1 MFKSDSIR
9 PITLGIAKKDNKILV
24 GIGYDKVKKQTFYRA
39 LGGGIEFGETSK
51 AAVKREFQEE
61 IHADI
66 KVGELLGVT
75 ENIFTYQG
83 KTGHEIVFL
92 YSIEIPNDNFKN
104 DYEINDEVGKYNAVW
119 VNIDDFKSGKKIIY
133 PEGFL
138 KYI

>member
-9 PITLGIAKKDNKILV
+9 PIALGLAKKGNKILV

-51 AAVKREFQEE
+51 VAVKREFQEE

-66 KVGELLGVT
+66 KVRELLDVT

-83 KTGHEIVFL
+83 KIGHEIVFL
-92 YSIEIPNDNFKN
+92 YSIEIPEDTYK
-104 DYEINDEVGKYNAVW
+104 DEYEIVDGVDNYSAVW

-133 PEGFL
+133 PDGFL

>member
-9 PITLGIAKKDNKILV
+9 PIALGIAKKDNKILV

-51 AAVKREFQEE
+51 DAVKREFQEE
-61 IHADI
+61 IHSDI
-66 KVGELLGVT
+66 TVGELLGVT

-119 VNIDDFKSGKKIIY
+119 VDIDDFKSGKKIIY

>member
-1 MFKSDSIR
+1 MFKSASIR
-9 PITLGIAKKDNKILV
+9 PIALGIAKKDNKILV

-51 AAVKREFQEE
+51 DAIKREFQEE

-92 YSIEIPNDNFKN
+92 YSIEIPNGNFKN

-119 VNIDDFKSGKKIIY
+119 VDIDDFKSGKKIIY

>member
-9 PITLGIAKKDNKILV
+9 PIALGIVKKDNKILV

-51 AAVKREFQEE
+51 DAVKREFQEE
-61 IHADI
+61 LHADI

-119 VNIDDFKSGKKIIY
+119 VDIDDFKSGKKIIY

>member
-9 PITLGIAKKDNKILV
+9 PIALGIAKKGNKILV
-24 GIGYDKVKKQTFYRA
+24 GIGYDKVKNQTFYRA

-51 AAVKREFQEE
+51 DAVKREFKEE
-61 IHADI
+61 IHADVT
-66 KVGELLGVT
+66 VGELLDVI

-92 YSIEIPNDNFKN
+92 YSIKIPEDTYK
-104 DYEINDEVGKYNAVW
+104 DEYEIDDEDDEYNAVC
-119 VNIDDFKSGKKIIY
+119 VDIDDFKSGKKIIY
-133 PEGFL
+133 PEEFL

>member
-9 PITLGIAKKDNKILV
+9 PIALGIAKKGKKILV

-51 AAVKREFQEE
+51 DAVKREFQEE
-61 IHADI
+61 INADI
-66 KVGELLGVT
+66 TVKKLLGVT

-83 KTGHEIVFL
+83 KNGHEIVFL
-92 YSIEIPNDNFKN
+92 YSIEIPEDTYK
-104 DYEINDEVGKYNAVW
+104 DEYEIDDEADEYNAVW
-119 VNIDDFKSGKKIIY
+119 VDIDDFKSGKKIIY
-133 PEGFL
+133 PEGVL

>member
-9 PITLGIAKKDNKILV
+9 PISLGIAKKDNKILV

-51 AAVKREFQEE
+51 DAVKREFQEE

-92 YSIEIPNDNFKN
+92 YSIERILTKMNMKLMMKLMSIML
-104 DYEINDEVGKYNAVW
+104 YG
-119 VNIDDFKSGKKIIY
+119 
-133 PEGFL
+133 
-138 KYI
+138 

>member
-9 PITLGIAKKDNKILV
+9 PIALGIAKKDNKILV

-51 AAVKREFQEE
+51 DAVKREFQEE
-61 IHADI
+61 IHSDI
-66 KVGELLGVT
+66 TVGELLGVT

>member
-9 PITLGIAKKDNKILV
+9 PIALGIVKKDNKILV

-51 AAVKREFQEE
+51 DAVKREFQEE

-83 KTGHEIVFL
+83 KTRHEIVFL

-119 VNIDDFKSGKKIIY
+119 VDIDDFKSGKKIIY

>member
-9 PITLGIAKKDNKILV
+9 PIALGIAKKGNKILV

-51 AAVKREFQEE
+51 DAVKREFQEE
-61 IHADI
+61 IHSDI
-66 KVGELLGVT
+66 TVGELLGVT

-119 VNIDDFKSGKKIIY
+119 VDIDDFKSGKKIIY

>member
-1 MFKSDSIR
+1 MFKSASIR
-9 PITLGIAKKDNKILV
+9 PIALGIAKKDNKILV

-51 AAVKREFQEE
+51 DAVKREFHEE

-92 YSIEIPNDNFKN
+92 YSIEIPNGNFKN

-119 VNIDDFKSGKKIIY
+119 VDIDDFKSGKKIIY

>member
-9 PITLGIAKKDNKILV
+9 PIALGIAKKDNKILV

-51 AAVKREFQEE
+51 DAVKREFQEE

-119 VNIDDFKSGKKIIY
+119 VDIDDFKSGKKIIY

>member
-9 PITLGIAKKDNKILV
+9 PIALGIAKKDNKILV

-39 LGGGIEFGETSK
+39 LGGGIKFGETSK
-51 AAVKREFQEE
+51 DAVKREFQEE
-61 IHADI
+61 IYADI
-66 KVGELLGVT
+66 TVGKLLGVT

-92 YSIEIPNDNFKN
+92 YSIEIPNNNFKN

-119 VNIDDFKSGKKIIY
+119 VSIDDFKSGKKIIY

>member
-9 PITLGIAKKDNKILV
+9 PITLGVARKNNKILV

-39 LGGGIEFGETSK
+39 LGGGIQFGETSK
-51 AAVKREFQEE
+51 DAVKREFQEE

-66 KVGELLGVT
+66 TVKELLGVT

-119 VNIDDFKSGKKIIY
+119 VDIDDFKSGKKIIY